1 LEIDLRLN
9 SFRWIAVPLSA
20 VCTLLLF
27 GGGRTSL
34 AQSVQPKSL
43 PSSAQAATHIPALP
57 GTYTGTLQ
65 AGEAQ
70 LHLVLHLTQNANG
83 SLEGTLDSL
92 DQGVFA
98 IEASHVA
105 KSESK
110 LNLDVASVGAHYEG
124 KISPDHKTIE
134 GTWTQGN
141 AALPLVFHRRAAN
154 TSPSKARDA
163 VFPIE
168 GNWQSALDT
177 HGMRL
182 RLQLHVSHDTER
194 ELIAG
199 LDSLDQG
206 VSGLPAS
213 NVSLEQDDFYFEIP
227 AVAGTFEGKFDPA
240 KNTLT
245 GKWSQ
250 TGAEQNLEFKR
261 SDEPLPLLRPQTPA
275 QPYPYREE
283 SVSFSNP
290 AADVQLAGTLTLPK
304 GTGPFPVAILI
315 AGSGP
320 HDRDENVAGHKPF
333 LVLAD
338 FLTRQGIAVLRYDKR
353 GIGSSTGSV
362 DSATTLDFAADTQA
376 AVTYL
381 KSRRDIDLKR
391 IGLIGHSE
399 GAMIAPYVANHSPDI
414 TWVVLLAAP
423 ATNGE
428 ATLINQSGLIGEVG
442 GLSGT
447 QLLASLTFDREA
459 YAVVRKEKDPAVITE
474 KVKQLV
480 KESGLDAAL
489 PPAALETQ
497 LRMLSSPW
505 FRFFLDYDPLPTL
518 QALKTPTL
526 ALYGHKDLQVPPK
539 FNLELTRQALTSA
552 GNSDFEVRELPELNH
567 LFQHAYSGSPTEYE
581 AIEETFAPEALQI
594 ISDWVLPHAGVSK

>member
-1 LEIDLRLN
+1 M
-9 SFRWIAVPLSA
+9 S
-20 VCTLLLF
+20 
-27 GGGRTSL
+27 
-34 AQSVQPKSL
+34 
-43 PSSAQAATHIPALP
+43 IPALA
-57 GTYTGTLQ
+57 GTYAGTLQ

-83 SLEGTLDSL
+83 LWLGTLDSL
-92 DQGVFA
+92 DQGVYDIA
-98 IEASHVA
+98 ATHVA

-110 LNLDVASVGAHYEG
+110 LNLDVASVGAHFAG
-124 KISPDHKTIE
+124 KISADHKTID

-141 AALPLVFHRRAAN
+141 VALPLVFHRRAAN
-154 TSPSKARDA
+154 AASSKAKDA

-168 GNWQSALDT
+168 GNWQSALET

-194 ELIAG
+194 ELIAA

-206 VSGLPAS
+206 ISGLPTA
-213 NVSLEQDDFYFEIP
+213 NVSLEENDFYFEIP
-227 AVAGTFEGKFDPA
+227 AVEGTFEGQYDSA

-261 SDEPLPLLRPQTPA
+261 SDEPLPLLRPQNPA
-275 QPYPYREE
+275 PPYPYREE
-283 SVSFSNP
+283 TVSFSN
-290 AADVQLAGTLTLPK
+290 AAANVQLAGTLTLPK
-304 GTGPFPVAILI
+304 GTGPFPAAILI

-320 HDRDENVAGHKPF
+320 NDRDETVAGHKPF
-333 LVLAD
+333 LILAD
-338 FLTRQGIAVLRYDKR
+338 SLTRKGIAVLRYDKR
-353 GIGSSTGSV
+353 GVGRSTGSV
-362 DSATTLDFAADTQA
+362 DKATTLDFAADTQT
-376 AVTYL
+376 AVAFL
-381 KSRRDIDLKR
+381 KARKDIDPKR

-399 GAMIAPYVANHSPDI
+399 GAMVVPYVANHSQDI
-414 TWVVLLAAP
+414 SWVVLLAAP
-423 ATNGE
+423 ATIGE

-442 GLSGT
+442 GLSGP

-459 YAVVRKEKDPAVITE
+459 YDVVRKEKDPVVITE

-480 KESGLDAAL
+480 KDSGLDAAL
-489 PPAALETQ
+489 PPATLETQ
-497 LRMLSSPW
+497 LRMLASPW

-539 FNLELTRQALTSA
+539 FNLELTKKALSDA
-552 GNSDFEVRELPELNH
+552 GNSDFDVRELPELNH
-567 LFQHAYSGSPTEYE
+567 LFQHAYSGSPTEYQ
-581 AIEETFAPEALQI
+581 AIDETFAPEALLI
-594 ISDWVLPHAGVSK
+594 VSDWILPRAGISK